1 MTRTCAVEVKAA
13 ALQAVQE
20 LLGLL
25 EPMQSGCGAEEYAR
39 LHREVG
45 LLVGNIQVGILDGVY
60 EQYPD
65 LSDLQ

>member
-13 ALQAVQE
+13 ALQAVKE
-20 LLGLL
+20 LLGML
-25 EPMQSGCGAEEYAR
+25 EPMQAGCDPEEYTR

-65 LSDLQ
+65 LSDLE